1 MAIYTFQAEDGSII
15 QIEGPENA
23 TEEELA
29 QALAQ
34 LTGDTQEPVT
44 APEPMVP
51 PPPMTA
57 AQEESD
63 MALAM
68 SQLEQLN
75 GGTMAPSPEPSTIE
89 KIVGVGETL
98 ASTGTGATSGF
109 GGMIR
114 GTLYGLAEEIASG
127 QFGTQEAAQRIKQRA
142 EELAREFTYEPRT
155 RTGQKYAET
164 VGEIGAELAP
174 LAGLGS
180 QLQVIGSSARQMAP
194 VARAGAGEMGAALSE
209 TQELV
214 RRSQVAERASDASR
228 TSMGAAKTSQ
238 ARQNQE
244 TAAQMPVP
252 FVGEAAPTKGQSYR
266 DFERLQFERET
277 AKIGAIGEPMRER
290 LENQTEVMLRNF
302 DALID
307 IPQPIRL
314 DTRDIGK
321 AVAGALENKANVAK
335 KKINDAYTAAR
346 EQGELEEPVSMEPL
360 ISAIN
365 ETQKF
370 ESLAPNARAIR
381 QEAERMGA
389 IVYDENGN
397 VSAGRLPLNDA
408 EMLRQFVNEA
418 SDIYNPRES
427 RIRRIFISAIDEATQ
442 GSGGEMY
449 KEARSLRTKFM
460 QEFENTGITKRLMA
474 EKKGTSERV
483 IAFEDVFKKIMLD
496 SSIEEIN
503 KLRST
508 LLKGKD
514 AGKQAWADLKAR
526 LIAHIKEQ
534 STSPSQTDSRGN
546 QIILPDRM
554 VRTINMLDR
563 DGKLDAIYGKR
574 QAQIIRDLA
583 ELAQVLYT
591 VPPSAINPTNHL
603 SALSVALD
611 SVATFGVTGLPVPV
625 ATSLK
630 ELAKHSRNRQL
641 QARLAEALKPIDEE

>member
-1 MAIYTFQAEDGSII
+1 
-15 QIEGPENA
+15 
-23 TEEELA
+23 
-29 QALAQ
+29 
-34 LTGDTQEPVT
+34 
-44 APEPMVP
+44 
-51 PPPMTA
+51 
-57 AQEESD
+57 
-63 MALAM
+63 
-68 SQLEQLN
+68 
-75 GGTMAPSPEPSTIE
+75 
-89 KIVGVGETL
+89 
-98 ASTGTGATSGF
+98 
-109 GGMIR
+109 
-114 GTLYGLAEEIASG
+114 
-127 QFGTQEAAQRIKQRA
+127 
-142 EELAREFTYEPRT
+142 
-155 RTGQKYAET
+155 
-164 VGEIGAELAP
+164 
-174 LAGLGS
+174 
-180 QLQVIGSSARQMAP
+180 
-194 VARAGAGEMGAALSE
+194 MGAAE
-209 TQELV
+209 
-214 RRSQVAERASDASR
+214 
-228 TSMGAAKTSQ
+228 TSQ
-238 ARQNQE
+238 ARQRQE

-252 FVGEAAPTKGQSYR
+252 FVDEAAPTKGQSYR

-277 AKIGAIGEPMRER
+277 AKRGEVGEPLRER
-290 LENQTEVMLRNF
+290 MENQSEVMLRNF

-307 IPQPIRL
+307 TPQPIRL
-314 DTRDIGK
+314 DARDIGM
-321 AVAGALENKANVAK
+321 AVASALENKANVAK

-397 VSAGRLPLNDA
+397 ISAGRLPINDA

-427 RIRRIFISAIDEATQ
+427 RIRRIFISAIDEATE

-449 KEARSLRTKFM
+449 KEARALRTKFM

-546 QIILPDRM
+546 PLILPDRM
-554 VRTINMLDR
+554 VRTINALDR

-591 VPPSAINPTNHL
+591 TPPNAVNYSNTA
-603 SALSVALD
+603 SALQVALD
-611 SVATFGVTGLPVPV
+611 GVATYGITGIPLPV
-625 ATSLK
+625 ATALK
-630 ELAKHSRNRQL
+630 ELSRYSQNRQL
-641 QARLAEALKPIDEE
+641 QARIAEALKPIDEE